1 VYKEGLSGKII
12 TQDVVKRTWDIT
24 GNLTDTVAIELFWSA
39 SDEGHRFDRDKC
51 YVSHFEWPKWN
62 GEAPNVASNGTM
74 YSRTRGSFTSLSPFA
89 IVSNG
94 VLPVTYNLF
103 SARPFKNNVKIA
115 FSTLTEVD
123 NEYFEI
129 QHSANGNDFE
139 VLGKLDGGGD
149 SNQELR
155 YTFYDTE
162 PIDGNNYYR
171 IRQVSYDG
179 YETFTDTKK
188 VNMSNANITVT
199 LRNRDGLIEINTE
212 AADYNVLIYTMSGQE
227 IGYFPH
233 LSGRQSVLLDH
244 VQPGLYFAK
253 IEVPQS
259 DYYDVV
265 KILKIWSPFMVKQWY
280 RKGRVA
286 MSSGFFLVMLLIK
299 IPKPLLI
306 IFSHMKIYPNI

>member
-1 VYKEGLSGKII
+1 
-12 TQDVVKRTWDIT
+12 
-24 GNLTDTVAIELFWSA
+24 
-39 SDEGHRFDRDKC
+39 
-51 YVSHFEWPKWN
+51 
-62 GEAPNVASNGTM
+62 M

-265 KILKIWSPFMVKQWY
+265 KILKI
-280 RKGRVA
+280 
-286 MSSGFFLVMLLIK
+286 
-299 IPKPLLI
+299 
-306 IFSHMKIYPNI
+306 